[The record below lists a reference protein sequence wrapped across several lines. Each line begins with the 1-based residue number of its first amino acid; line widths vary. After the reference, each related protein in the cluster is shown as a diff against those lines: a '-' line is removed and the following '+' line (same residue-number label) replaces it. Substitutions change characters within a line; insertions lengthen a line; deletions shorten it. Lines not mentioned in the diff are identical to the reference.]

1 MKLDQKAFDTRKT
14 TLNGW
19 YRLPVGELVTTLEV
33 GEYTPPM
40 QRDHDSLHIV
50 DHLWKVHRLELT
62 PTIRERLSLLKGSEK
77 LSAAAESQL
86 DAYLTALDGNR
97 DELLKSWHSLRAKV
111 SEMNKPWEEFQRDK
125 DNKASYER
133 WSRRNFDYLIE
144 VVETPKWLFGWAKMA
159 IVFLG
164 KLDAARGSRAAQV
177 IRSRVYDSADSVIA
191 LRDRVLSRLESAS
204 SWRTCPDCCFGLIH
218 SRATGFPE
226 PCQYCLGLGLLQS
239 TG

>member
-1 MKLDQKAFDTRKT
+1 MGRIPTRQGQQGVIRKMENLDV
-14 TLNGW
+14 
-19 YRLPVGELVTTLEV
+19 YR
-33 GEYTPPM
+33 
-40 QRDHDSLHIV
+40 
-50 DHLWKVHRLELT
+50 
-62 PTIRERLSLLKGSEK
+62 
-77 LSAAAESQL
+77 
-86 DAYLTALDGNR
+86 
-97 DELLKSWHSLRAKV
+97 KSWLIPGSPLRLLL
-111 SEMNKPWEEFQRDK
+111 SCPDRGC
-125 DNKASYER
+125 
-133 WSRRNFDYLIE
+133 RRNFDYLIE